1 MAGAAVD
8 GSIMSMTTFDYAID
22 IALIAIVLLQ
32 IKEAPVTLR
41 GLLRPL
47 VLISISVAHY
57 LTSVPTAG
65 NDVVL
70 ELALLGT
77 GASIG
82 IASGLVAHM
91 RRSDTGDALVRAG
104 WASAAFWVLGMGARM
119 AFAYAMSHGWQQ
131 PVRDFSVAHTIT
143 SEQAWV
149 VALLL
154 MAVAEAIGR
163 IAVIQT
169 RARRI
174 RRGAGAAAPART
186 APATA
191 LAA

>member
-1 MAGAAVD
+1 MCGAWPGGKLV
-8 GSIMSMTTFDYAID
+8 SMTAFDYAID

-57 LTSVPTAG
+57 LTSIPTAG
-65 NDVVL
+65 NDLVL
-70 ELALLGT
+70 ELALLGA
-77 GASIG
+77 GLSIG
-82 IASGLVAHM
+82 VASGLVAHM

-104 WASAAFWVLGMGARM
+104 WASAALWVVGMGARM
-119 AFAYAMSHGWQQ
+119 AFTYAMTHGWRA
-131 PVRDFSVAHTIT
+131 PVATFSINNHIT

-154 MAVAEAIGR
+154 MAIAEAVGR
-163 IAVIQT
+163 IVVIQM

-174 RRGAGAAAPART
+174 RGAAAAAGRT
-186 APATA
+186 
-191 LAA
+191 LAAPVAA

>member
-1 MAGAAVD
+1 
-8 GSIMSMTTFDYAID
+8 MTTFDYAID

-47 VLISISVAHY
+47 ALIGVSVAHY

-65 NDVVL
+65 NDLVL
-70 ELALLGT
+70 ELSLLGA
-77 GASIG
+77 GLSIG
-82 IASGLVAHM
+82 VASGLVAHM
-91 RRSDTGDALVRAG
+91 RRSETGDALVRAG

-119 AFAYAMSHGWQQ
+119 AFIYAMTHGWRA
-131 PVRDFSVAHTIT
+131 PVATFSMHHAIT
-143 SEQAWV
+143 SDQAWV

-154 MAVAEAIGR
+154 MAVAEAVGR

-174 RRGAGAAAPART
+174 RRGGAAT
-186 APATA
+186 VGATA
-191 LAA
+191 APVAA

>member
-1 MAGAAVD
+1 MAGAVAD
-8 GSIMSMTTFDYAID
+8 GSIMSMTAFDYAID

-57 LTSVPTAG
+57 LTSIPTAG
-65 NDVVL
+65 NDLVL

-82 IASGLVAHM
+82 VASGLVAHM
-91 RRSDTGDALVRAG
+91 RRSADGDALVRAG

-119 AFAYAMSHGWQQ
+119 AFTYAMTHGWRA
-131 PVRDFSVAHTIT
+131 PVATFSVDHHIT

-149 VALLL
+149 AALLL
-154 MAVAEAIGR
+154 MAVAEAVGR

-174 RRGAGAAAPART
+174 RRGAGTRVVAVPVAA
-186 APATA
+186 
-191 LAA
+191 